1 MDIVYLLAYRKYQTK
16 QSWRT
21 TYSNHDM
28 RVHLATFKSTHL
40 QMLFFTC
47 TRSTGIEHSLYTNT
61 LYHTNG
67 KEHIPLIINI
77 LFVCINI
84 TKLITF
90 QW

>member
-1 MDIVYLLAYRKYQTK
+1 
-16 QSWRT
+16 
-21 TYSNHDM
+21 M
-28 RVHLATFKSTHL
+28 RVHLATFESTHL
-40 QMLFFTC
+40 QMIFFTC
-47 TRSTGIEHSLYTNT
+47 TRSTGIEHSLYTET